1 MDIIVCAMP
10 NTFRTKNFFN
20 KNFFVKIKKGSY
32 FINISRGDLV
42 NTNDL
47 TNYIKNKTIIGAGL
61 DVTAPEPLN
70 KNHPLRKFDNVII
83 TPHIAGQSDN
93 NRDRSFELLCE
104 NIRRYLQ
111 GEKLLNI
118 VSKNEEY

>member
-1 MDIIVCAMP
+1 M
-10 NTFRTKNFFN
+10 
-20 KNFFVKIKKGSY
+20 
-32 FINISRGDLV
+32 

-93 NRDRSFELLCE
+93 NRERSFELLCE
-104 NIRRYLQ
+104 NIRRYLKS
-111 GEKLLNI
+111 EKLLNI
-118 VSKNEEY
+118 VNKKEEY